1 MKVLVTGP
9 DGLLGNNLIRELLK
23 RGYKVKAMTEKSEMP
38 RTFKDLEVEQVQGNL
53 LDKVRMQEVTRGV
66 DYVIHCAAHTG
77 MFPARSE
84 IVNRVNI
91 EGTQNII
98 RGCLKNNVK
107 RLIVVGSAN
116 SFGPGCKENPGNENR
131 TFEGAK
137 YKLDYIDSK
146 YMAKN
151 LVLDAVRNDGLDAL
165 VVSPTFMIGPYDSR
179 PSSGTMILKVVEKKI
194 PGYTLG
200 GKNFVAVKDV
210 AVGIANALTMGRKGE
225 CYILGNENLTY
236 KEAFEK
242 IAAAVQVKSPRIK
255 LSTRVVIAMG
265 WLNST
270 FAKLFRYQPG
280 LTYELAKLSVG
291 DHYYSSEKAKR
302 ELDFP
307 QTPIEVAIKEC
318 RDWFVSNGYIKQNK

>member
-116 SFGPGCKENPGNENR
+116 SFGPGCKENPGNE
-131 TFEGAK
+131 T
-137 YKLDYIDSK
+137 
-146 YMAKN
+146 
-151 LVLDAVRNDGLDAL
+151 GL
-165 VVSPTFMIGPYDSR
+165 
-179 PSSGTMILKVVEKKI
+179 LKV
-194 PGYTLG
+194 
-200 GKNFVAVKDV
+200 
-210 AVGIANALTMGRKGE
+210 
-225 CYILGNENLTY
+225 
-236 KEAFEK
+236 
-242 IAAAVQVKSPRIK
+242 
-255 LSTRVVIAMG
+255 
-265 WLNST
+265 
-270 FAKLFRYQPG
+270 
-280 LTYELAKLSVG
+280 
-291 DHYYSSEKAKR
+291 
-302 ELDFP
+302 
-307 QTPIEVAIKEC
+307 
-318 RDWFVSNGYIKQNK
+318 QNIN